1 MTQNLSYIIA
11 GVTVVALLFY
21 SDLKSIYFTG
31 FILLV
36 ILTNV
41 SGAVG
46 ALSSL
51 AGTIL
56 IEREW

>member
-1 MTQNLSYIIA
+1 M
-11 GVTVVALLFY
+11 VALLFY
-21 SDLKSIYFTG
+21 SDLKSSYFTG

-36 ILTNV
+36 ILTNIA
-41 SGAVG
+41 GAVG

-56 IEREW
+56 VEREW

>member
-1 MTQNLSYIIA
+1 M
-11 GVTVVALLFY
+11 VALLFY
-21 SDLKSIYFTG
+21 SDLKSTYFTG

-36 ILTNV
+36 LLTNV
-41 SGAVG
+41 AGAVG